1 MTKYFLCSPVSW
13 LADHIVSRMCPPS
26 PPRPIKWLHIGN
38 SDERP
43 GQRSDNKTYWYF
55 GSRVCPSFRIFEYCF
70 AVNKICVIFKG
81 FTCTIVHFGSL
92 LFLLQE
98 PERYR
103 AERKKCWLI
112 TDTRIR
118 NKIGE
123 ESGTLSSPA
132 KLETEIHLRDAN
144 TQSVLCRHFLIR
156 IAPNFL

>member
-13 LADHIVSRMCPPS
+13 LADHIISRMCPPLL
-26 PPRPIKWLHIGN
+26 PRPIKWLHIGN
-38 SDERP
+38 SDEWPSQWQQNLLEIRL
-43 GQRSDNKTYWYF
+43 QFYS
-55 GSRVCPSFRIFEYCF
+55 VCPPFHISEYREFCSFSINWLVAV
-70 AVNKICVIFKG
+70 AVNKVFVTFKG

-112 TDTRIR
+112 TDTGIR

-123 ESGTLSSPA
+123 ESGTLSS
-132 KLETEIHLRDAN
+132 
-144 TQSVLCRHFLIR
+144 SSG
-156 IAPNFL
+156 